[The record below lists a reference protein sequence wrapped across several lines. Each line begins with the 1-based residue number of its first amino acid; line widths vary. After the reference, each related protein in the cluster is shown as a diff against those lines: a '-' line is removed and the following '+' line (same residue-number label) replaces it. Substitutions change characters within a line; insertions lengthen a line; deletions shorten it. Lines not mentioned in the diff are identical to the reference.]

1 MSYLKK
7 PAVIVPLLFLFS
19 LMALLICPG
28 IGITR
33 ISLSDILH
41 NDDLRFIFFSIRVP
55 RTLTAF
61 FAGGG
66 LAVSGMIYQA
76 IFRNPLASPHILGV
90 SSGASLGAALCIVAG
105 VAGSFWGLSVVTFGA
120 FAGAVGSILIIC
132 TFAWRRES
140 NSTTLLL
147 AGVVMA
153 TLCSGLI
160 MFLHLIGGIHKSFQL
175 LRWIM
180 GGVDGVS
187 YSLLFLML
195 VPLTAFLGI
204 TAIMAPRLDQFLT
217 GDDIAHSRG
226 INVRMNRNVFIIATA
241 LAVGGIVAA
250 CGPIGFIG
258 IIAPHAC
265 RMIMPGIRHRLLSIS
280 SFLLGGAFL
289 VLADT
294 LARTIAPP
302 SEIPVGII
310 TSLLGGPFFLIV
322 LARRK
327 KRYLM

>member
-1 MSYLKK
+1 MPSLKR
-7 PAVIVPLLFLFS
+7 AYVMIPLLILISVLSLF
-19 LMALLICPG
+19 ITPG
-28 IGITR
+28 IGITW
-33 ISLSDILH
+33 ISPLDILH
-41 NDDLRFIFFSIRVP
+41 NNDLRYIFFSIRIP

-66 LAVSGMIYQA
+66 LAIAGMIYQA
-76 IFRNPLASPHILGV
+76 IFRNPLACPHILGV

-105 VAGSFWGLSVVTFGA
+105 AAGSVYGLPIVTFGA
-120 FAGAVGSILIIC
+120 FTGAVLSVLIVC
-132 TFAWRRES
+132 LFAWSYES
-140 NSTTLLL
+140 NSSTLLL
-147 AGVVMA
+147 AGVVVA
-153 TLCSGLI
+153 TVCSGLI
-160 MFLHLIGGIHKSFQL
+160 MFIHLIGGIHKSFQI

-187 YSLLFLML
+187 YPLLILML
-195 VPLTAFLGI
+195 APLMVFFGI
-204 TAIMAPRLDQFLT
+204 TAVLTPRLDLFLT

-226 INVRMNRNVFIIATA
+226 INVRASRNILIISTA
-241 LAVGGIVAA
+241 LAVGAVVAA
-250 CGPIGFIG
+250 CGPIGFVG

-265 RMIMPGIRHRLLSIS
+265 RMMIPGIRHRLLSLC
-280 SFLLGGAFL
+280 SFLLGGTFL

-294 LARTIAPP
+294 LARSLAPP
-302 SEIPVGII
+302 AEIPVGII